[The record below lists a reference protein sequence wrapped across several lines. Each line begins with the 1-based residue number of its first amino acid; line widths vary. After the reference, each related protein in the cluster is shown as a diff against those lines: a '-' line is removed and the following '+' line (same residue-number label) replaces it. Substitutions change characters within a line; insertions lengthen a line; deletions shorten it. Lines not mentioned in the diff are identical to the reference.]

1 MSEPFNHEKQEEPL
15 DPAMERVRIKLRR
28 LLFGSTMIMVLGLG
42 SVLAVIFYKINRSGE
57 NETAAYSVPSVV
69 TEADLRRASYPLPAG
84 ARIIGVALDGN
95 NLAVTYDGEGGE
107 GGVLLIDVPS
117 WQVFS
122 VMALPQK

>member
-1 MSEPFNHEKQEEPL
+1 
-15 DPAMERVRIKLRR
+15 MERVRVKLRR

-42 SVLAVIFYKINRSGE
+42 AVFAAIFYKINQGGE
-57 NETAAYSVPSVV
+57 SETAAYSVPSVV

-95 NLAVTYDGEGGE
+95 NLAVTYDGEGG